1 MEKTISQIQKDVDD
15 WTKQFE
21 KPYFSPLSM
30 VATMTEECGEVARVM
45 NYLYGDKKKKDG
57 ETIDNLEDELADLL
71 FTIICI
77 ANDQGISLSDA
88 HERKINKL
96 YTRDNNRFKKNNYKG
111 K

>member
-15 WTKQFE
+15 WAQQFE

-57 ETIDNLEDELADLL
+57 ENLQTLEDELADLL

-77 ANDQGISLSDA
+77 ANDQNISLAAA
-88 HERKINKL
+88 HERKLEKIYN
-96 YTRDNNRFKKNNYKG
+96 RDNNRFKKK
-111 K
+111 

>member
-15 WTKQFE
+15 WAQQFE

-45 NYLYGDKKKKDG
+45 NHLYGDKKKKDD
-57 ETIDNLEDELADLL
+57 ENLQDLEDELADLL

-77 ANDQGISLSDA
+77 ANDQNISLTDA
-88 HERKINKL
+88 HERKLQKIYN
-96 YTRDNNRFKKNNYKG
+96 RDSNRFKKK
-111 K
+111 